1 VPSKNV
7 LHGPKIWASVGK
19 HEDEVNVELNFF
31 LPFSSFSI
39 QMHFMWLK
47 DVRNLFS
54 IVDHVDL

>member
-1 VPSKNV
+1 
-7 LHGPKIWASVGK
+7 
-19 HEDEVNVELNFF
+19 LNFF

-47 DVRNLFS
+47 DVKNLFS